1 MNRRNFLRHSAFAGA
16 ALALAGDAS
25 PAPPPAEAA

>member
-1 MNRRNFLRHSAFAGA
+1 MNRRNFLRHSAFAA